1 MRQTKPIRK
10 RAILLTKELRE
21 RAARTPVREDE
32 IAEFMLDLFY
42 LHGQRPMT
50 KSDFIKASFNAFPT
64 AGFIDSW
71 FVMIRQR
78 VLAAF
83 DRLVWCGAIK
93 YQPRKHILPGENE

>member
-1 MRQTKPIRK
+1 MKIKPVKK
-10 RAILLTKELRE
+10 RSVILTKELRL
-21 RAARTPVREDE
+21 RAARTPVREDD

-42 LHGQRPMT
+42 FHGQRPMM
-50 KSDFIKASFNAFPT
+50 KSEFIKASFNAFPT

-71 FVMIRQR
+71 FVHISQK

-93 YQPRKHILPGENE
+93 YTPRRHILPGENE

>member
-1 MRQTKPIRK
+1 MRQTKPIKK
-10 RAILLTKELRE
+10 RAIPLTKELRM
-21 RAARTPVREDE
+21 RAARTPIREDE

-42 LHGQRPMT
+42 LHAQRPMT

-71 FVMIRQR
+71 FVMISQR
-78 VLAAF
+78 VLSAF

-93 YQPRKHILPGENE
+93 YQPRRHILPGENE